1 MVIVMFK
8 SRFTKIGI
16 DQTSQ
21 FEPFYMKEMVEKIA
35 KAIDFDFLQER
46 RSYKRNRAFWTKK
59 VRIIDVIGITLKI
72 KLSEEQYDQL
82 FKCAALGE
90 KVSVSEQEA
99 SQWI

>member
-1 MVIVMFK
+1 MVIAMFK

-46 RSYKRNRAFWTKK
+46 RSY
-59 VRIIDVIGITLKI
+59 
-72 KLSEEQYDQL
+72 
-82 FKCAALGE
+82 
-90 KVSVSEQEA
+90 
-99 SQWI
+99 